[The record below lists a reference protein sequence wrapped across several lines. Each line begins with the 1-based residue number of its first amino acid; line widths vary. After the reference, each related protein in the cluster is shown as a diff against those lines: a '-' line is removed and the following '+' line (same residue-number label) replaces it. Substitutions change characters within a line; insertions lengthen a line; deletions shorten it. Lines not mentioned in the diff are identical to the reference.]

1 MQRII
6 FLLLLLLTGIAHGQ
20 TAVAPPGIAA
30 KAWLL
35 YDLQS
40 QQVIAER
47 GADERVEPASLTKL
61 MTAYVV
67 FDAIKQKRVTL
78 AEELFVSDKAWR
90 MTGSRMFLRPG
101 ERVSIDQL
109 LRGMIIVSANDA
121 TVTLAEGVGG
131 TEGAFVERMN
141 AQAQR
146 LGMTNTQFQNTTGL
160 PDPKHYSTAADL
172 ARLAAAVVRD
182 HPQFLPLYQFRDFTY
197 NKVTQQNR
205 NTLLGRDPRVD
216 GLKTGYTESA
226 GYCMIATARRDE
238 RRLMAVVMGTASEA
252 VRTIEAQKLLNF
264 GFQHYETVRVYQ
276 KGAVVTELPVW
287 KGSEKRVKAGLEQ
300 DLFVSVPRGQT
311 GKVQAQVSSQQPL
324 LAPVN
329 QQQRVGIL
337 RLSFDG
343 KPLGEYPVVALETVS
358 VANLLLRTWD
368 SIRLLFD

>member
-1 MQRII
+1 MQRILFI
-6 FLLLLLLTGIAHGQ
+6 VLLLLAGIVHGQ
-20 TAVAPPGIAA
+20 SVPTTPSIAA

-40 QQVIAER
+40 QQVIVER
-47 GADERVEPASLTKL
+47 NAGERVEPASLTKL

-67 FDAIKQKRVTL
+67 FDAVKQKRVTL

-146 LGMTNTQFQNTTGL
+146 LGMTNTHFENTTGL
-160 PDPKHYSTAADL
+160 PDPKHYSTAGDL
-172 ARLAAAVVRD
+172 TRLAAAMVRD

-205 NTLLGRDPRVD
+205 NTLLARDPRVD

-238 RRLMAVVMGTASEA
+238 RRLMAVVMGTASET

-300 DLFVSVPRGQT
+300 DVFVSVPRGQT

-329 QQQRVGIL
+329 QQQRVGVL

-343 KPLGEYPVVALETVS
+343 KPLGEYPVIALETVS